1 MAVMPWPEW
10 RPGMVLTAEALNARI
25 DRIVLTDT
33 DQVLTSQT
41 TGVASGIVLDLEPD
55 AVYIYD
61 LLLSYSAV
69 SGANSALAFYWAV
82 PSGCLFARYTDTYIA
97 APSTG
102 LNTGALNIKRRPANT
117 TLQIAGGSDASSP
130 PSNFHSAI
138 ETGTITTAAVG
149 GTATLMVQQS
159 GAGSTSQTIVRGG
172 NQTRCV
178 YRRIA

>member
-1 MAVMPWPEW
+1 MSMPFPEW
-10 RPGMVLTAEALNARI
+10 RPGMPITAAALNARH
-25 DRIVLTDT
+25 DRIVLVDT

-41 TGVASGIVLDLEPD
+41 TGVASGIVLALEPN
-55 AVYIYD
+55 AVYTYD
-61 LLLSYSAV
+61 LFIAYSAV
-69 SGANSALAFYWAV
+69 SGANSALAFYWQV
-82 PSGCLFARYTDTYIA
+82 PAGTLFGRFTDSYIA

-102 LNTGALNIKRRPANT
+102 LNTGALSIKRRPANT

-130 PSNFHSAI
+130 PSNFHSAV

-149 GTATLMVQQS
+149 GDATLMVQQS
-159 GAGSTSQTIVRGG
+159 GTGSTSQTIVRGG